1 MPPSPSPPPPSSP
14 AEDKPSVLGKR
25 SRKPATTARTD
36 TYKVM
41 WSASEQNLL
50 ERLLDEI
57 PSSDPRRYLKISLA
71 MDGRRTPRQVSSR
84 VQKYLQKL
92 KKFGIEG
99 K

>member
-1 MPPSPSPPPPSSP
+1 
-14 AEDKPSVLGKR
+14 
-25 SRKPATTARTD
+25 

-57 PSSDPRRYLKISLA
+57 PAGDARRWVYQKISIA
-71 MDGRRTPRQVSSR
+71 MGGRRTPRQVSSR

-92 KKFGIEG
+92 KKFGVDG
-99 K
+99 